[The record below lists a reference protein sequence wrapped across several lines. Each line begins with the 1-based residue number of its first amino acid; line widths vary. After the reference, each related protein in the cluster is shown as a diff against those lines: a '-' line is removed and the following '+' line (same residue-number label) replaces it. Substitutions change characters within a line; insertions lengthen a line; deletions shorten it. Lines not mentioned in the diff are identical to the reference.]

1 MADVDSIEDLGNFGV
16 RNDAPFRRPFRT
28 GADAENISGNE
39 GVDSVQIKISARHG
53 HLSDATQQFIRE
65 KAQKL
70 LHFFERIMS
79 IEVTVDLKNDIKLVE
94 FLVSAEHKHDFVAR
108 ESNTDILAAVDLAV
122 DKLEGQLR
130 RYKEKVQD
138 RRRTPSAG
146 EVTGMPALEEAS
158 EE

>member
-1 MADVDSIEDLGNFGV
+1 
-16 RNDAPFRRPFRT
+16 
-28 GADAENISGNE
+28 
-39 GVDSVQIKISARHG
+39 VQIKISARHG
-53 HLSDATQQFIRE
+53 HLSEATQQFIRE

-79 IEVTVDLKNDIKLVE
+79 IEVTVDLKTDVRMVE

-108 ESNTDILAAVDLAV
+108 ETNSDILAAVDLV
-122 DKLEGQLR
+122 VEKLEGQLR

-146 EVTGMPALEEAS
+146 EVTGAPALEEVS

>member
-1 MADVDSIEDLGNFGV
+1 M
-16 RNDAPFRRPFRT
+16 
-28 GADAENISGNE
+28 
-39 GVDSVQIKISARHG
+39 QIKISARHG

-65 KAQKL
+65 KAEKL
-70 LHFFERIMS
+70 LRFFERLTS
-79 IEVTVDLKNDIKLVE
+79 IEITVDLKNEVKQVE

-108 ESNTDILAAVDLAV
+108 ETNHDVLAAVDLV
-122 DKLEGQLR
+122 LDKLEGQLR

-146 EVTGMPALEEAS
+146 EVANPPAREEPS

>member
-1 MADVDSIEDLGNFGV
+1 MVTTVHPVQVWGILGTN
-16 RNDAPFRRPFRT
+16 AATTPP
-28 GADAENISGNE
+28 NE
-39 GVDSVQIKISARHG
+39 GVNSVQIKVSARHG
-53 HLSDATQQFIRE
+53 HLSEATQQFIRE

-79 IEVTVDLKNDIKLVE
+79 IEVTVDLKNDLKLVE

-108 ESNTDILAAVDLAV
+108 ESNNDILAAVDLAV

-138 RRRTPSAG
+138 HRRRLSPG
-146 EVTGMPALEEAS
+146 EIA
-158 EE
+158 